1 MATHTKVPLGE
12 YLRTS
17 YHPDREFLDGEVLE
31 RSVGGY
37 PHSRV
42 QGRLSLALGKLSGAP
57 PLYICPELRVQV
69 AENRYRVIDLAVYRE
84 AEPAERFPSVPPF
97 IAIEILS
104 PTDPTA
110 DTFQKLEEYSSWGV
124 SHIWLID
131 PEARRLFVY
140 DQSALRAVD
149 KLELSELRAEILAAS
164 IF

>member
-1 MATHTKVPLGE
+1 
-12 YLRTS
+12 
-17 YHPDREFLDGEVLE
+17 
-31 RSVGGY
+31 
-37 PHSRV
+37 
-42 QGRLSLALGKLSGAP
+42 
-57 PLYICPELRVQV
+57 
-69 AENRYRVIDLAVYRE
+69 
-84 AEPAERFPSVPPF
+84 
-97 IAIEILS
+97 LS

-131 PEARRLFVY
+131 PDARRLFVY